1 MHREFWY
8 GFSLTVVF
16 TVVVRVLLTAFF
28 MAILVSPIVWA
39 VRKYG
44 WKRGLF
50 WGVLGCMALQMVFMI
65 LDNITSGPQER
76 ERQADEIN
84 RERCQRGDT
93 RYCGLTSG
101 ADSSSAP

>member
-8 GFSLTVVF
+8 GLSLSVVF
-16 TVVVRVLLTAFF
+16 TVVVRLLLVGAV
-28 MAILVSPIVWA
+28 MAIMAAPFVWA

-44 WKRGLF
+44 WKPGLL
-50 WGVLGCMALQMVFMI
+50 WGVVGCMALQMVFII

-76 ERQADEIN
+76 ERQADEVN

-93 RYCGLTSG
+93 RFCGLTSG